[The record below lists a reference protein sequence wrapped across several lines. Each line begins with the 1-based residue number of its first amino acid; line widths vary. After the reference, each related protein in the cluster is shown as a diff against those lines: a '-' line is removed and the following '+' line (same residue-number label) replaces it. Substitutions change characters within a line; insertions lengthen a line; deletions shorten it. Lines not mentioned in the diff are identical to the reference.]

1 MNSERVF
8 IIAEAGV
15 NHNGSIELAK
25 KLVDAAVLANVDAV
39 KFQTYHAES
48 VISRYATK
56 ANYQMAVTDN
66 SETQLEMAQKLE
78 LTFDEHLDLINYCK
92 QKKIRF
98 LSSPFDLESIDTLDK
113 LGLDTIKVPSGEI
126 VNILYLRKLGKM
138 NKNVLLSTGMS
149 VLGEVEEAIHILEKE
164 GTTRDKI
171 TLLHCNTEYPTPYKD
186 ANLNAMLT
194 LKNAFKLRVGYSDHT
209 LGNEIAAAAVALG
222 ASIIE
227 KHFTLDKNMKGPDH
241 QASLEPHELTE
252 LVKVIRNVEAAMG
265 NGIKQPSP
273 SELKNMVIA
282 RKSIVAKTAIKNGD
296 LFSEDNI
303 TIKRPGSGIP
313 AMKWDSVI
321 GKKAGR
327 DFMEDELIEL

>member
-1 MNSERVF
+1 MDSKKVF

-25 KLVDAAVLANVDAV
+25 KLVDAAIVANVDAV

-56 ANYQMAVTDN
+56 AKYQMAVTDQ
-66 SETQLEMAQKLE
+66 SESQLEMAQKLE
-78 LTFDEHLDLINYCK
+78 LSFDEHVELINYCK
-92 QKKIRF
+92 QKKIQF

-138 NKNVLLSTGMS
+138 NKQVILSTGMS
-149 VLGEVEEAIHILEKE
+149 VLGEIEEAIQILEKE
-164 GTTRDKI
+164 GTSREKI

-209 LGNEIAAAAVALG
+209 LGNEIAAAAVAMG
-222 ASIIE
+222 ATIIE

-241 QASLEPHELTE
+241 QASLEPHELKE
-252 LVKVIRNVEAAMG
+252 LVNVIRHVEIAMG

-282 RKSIVAKTAIKNGD
+282 RKSIVAKTPINKGD
-296 LFSEDNI
+296 VFSEDNI

-321 GKKAGR
+321 GKKASR